1 MHLAST
7 AVTYLQDIHVSSQ
20 RISGR
25 KKQDCHHNAWDAV
38 ETPSKHIN
46 LTDFENADHLNH
58 PSFRYLFL
66 EMRDIAKQKV
76 ALSQVLLAFY
86 VGITTKPTPVWSTEP
101 LRVWQDLNLLNP
113 SLLIPTW
120 FPVEWSWPILAQT
133 LYMELE
139 APPVPRTPLCCI
151 FPGPRGPI
159 IWIRSIAFIL
169 PPPLTAWH
177 NNCLHD
183 DIANA
188 HHTSSHISIKRS
200 MCRNR
205 YLAIHIFYRRSSG

>member
-1 MHLAST
+1 MHF
-7 AVTYLQDIHVSSQ
+7 SSQ
-20 RISGR
+20 RISER

-38 ETPSKHIN
+38 KTPSKHIN
-46 LTDFENADHLNH
+46 LTDFKNADHLNH

-66 EMRDIAKQKV
+66 EMRDIANQKV

-86 VGITTKPTPVWSTEP
+86 VGTLGYPTPVWSTGL
-101 LRVWQDLNLLNP
+101 LRVFQDLNLLNA

-120 FPVEWSWPILAQT
+120 FPVEPSWPILAQT

-159 IWIRSIAFIL
+159 IIITIDNNNKFLRL
-169 PPPLTAWH
+169 P
-177 NNCLHD
+177 
-183 DIANA
+183 
-188 HHTSSHISIKRS
+188 
-200 MCRNR
+200 CRQW
-205 YLAIHIFYRRSSG
+205 YC

>member
-1 MHLAST
+1 
-7 AVTYLQDIHVSSQ
+7 
-20 RISGR
+20 
-25 KKQDCHHNAWDAV
+25 
-38 ETPSKHIN
+38 

-66 EMRDIAKQKV
+66 EMRDIANQK
-76 ALSQVLLAFY
+76 AHLSQVLLAFY

-101 LRVWQDLNLLNP
+101 LRVLQDLNLLNP

-120 FPVEWSWPILAQT
+120 FPVELSWLVLAQT

-159 IWIRSIAFIL
+159 IPGFDIL
-169 PPPLTAWH
+169 FYKNRL
-177 NNCLHD
+177 NVRVLLHPYVE
-183 DIANA
+183 NV
-188 HHTSSHISIKRS
+188 
-200 MCRNR
+200 
-205 YLAIHIFYRRSSG
+205 IHSTLE

>member
-7 AVTYLQDIHVSSQ
+7 AVTYLQDMHFSSQ
-20 RISGR
+20 RISER

-66 EMRDIAKQKV
+66 EMRDIAKQKA

-101 LRVWQDLNLLNP
+101 LRVTQDLNLLNP

-120 FPVEWSWPILAQT
+120 FPVELSWPILAQT

-159 IWIRSIAFIL
+159 ML
-169 PPPLTAWH
+169 PPTARQHAACLFLSPLIAVPTVVDH
-177 NNCLHD
+177 RNNL
-183 DIANA
+183 ANM
-188 HHTSSHISIKRS
+188 H
-200 MCRNR
+200 
-205 YLAIHIFYRRSSG
+205 